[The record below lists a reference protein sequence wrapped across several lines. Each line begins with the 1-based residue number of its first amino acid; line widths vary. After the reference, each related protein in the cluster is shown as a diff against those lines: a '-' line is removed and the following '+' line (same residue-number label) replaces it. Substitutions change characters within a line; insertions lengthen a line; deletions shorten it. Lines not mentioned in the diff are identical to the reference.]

1 MSERT
6 VIALGGN
13 AISPAGKAGTA
24 PEQTANLHRAMGQV
38 AELVAEGYTDLVL
51 THGNGPQVGNVLIK
65 NDLARDVVPP
75 VPLDWCVAQTQA
87 TIGFTIA
94 NTLSFELQQR
104 GIERPVVPVVSRV
117 LVSRDDPAFQEPT
130 KPIGP
135 YLNDPVEIA
144 RRRDA
149 GEDLVEVE
157 GRGWRRVVPSPRPL
171 ACVDR
176 PAVDLLL
183 ADGAIVIANGGGGI
197 PVVDDGDGPL
207 HGIEAVIDK
216 DLAGSLLAK
225 EIGAATFAILTDV
238 PGVAIAYGTPDQR
251 WLEEV
256 SVEELR
262 GYEEAGEFTVG
273 SMAPKVAAVREFVD
287 RSGGRG
293 MIAALD
299 DARDALHGTAG
310 TRVIRGHDG

>member
-1 MSERT
+1 VSERT

-24 PEQTANLHRAMGQV
+24 EEQTANLHRAMAQV
-38 AELVAEGYTDLVL
+38 AELVSEGHTDLVL

-94 NTLSFELQQR
+94 NTLSFELQRR

-117 LVSRDDPAFQEPT
+117 LVSRDDPAFQDPT

-135 YLNDPVEIA
+135 YLNDPVEIT

-149 GEDLVEVE
+149 GEDLVEVQ
-157 GRGWRRVVPSPRPL
+157 GRGWRRVVPSPQPL

-176 PAVDLLL
+176 PAVELLL
-183 ADGAIVIANGGGGI
+183 ADGAIVVANGGGGI

-225 EIGAATFAILTDV
+225 EIGAAAFAILTDV
-238 PGVAIAYGTPDQR
+238 PGVAVAFGTPDER

-262 GYEEAGEFTVG
+262 GYEDAGEFTVG

-293 MIAALD
+293 MIAALH
-299 DARDALHGTAG
+299 DALDALHGTVG
-310 TRVIRGHDG
+310 TRVIRGRDG